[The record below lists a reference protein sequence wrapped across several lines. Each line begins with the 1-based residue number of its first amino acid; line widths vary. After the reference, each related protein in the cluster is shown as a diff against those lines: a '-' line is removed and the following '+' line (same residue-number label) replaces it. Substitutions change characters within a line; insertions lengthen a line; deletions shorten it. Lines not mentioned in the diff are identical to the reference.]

1 MNKKRLWKK
10 SLTLRSKLVWAFVMI
25 LLLPSLS
32 IGAISYDTARAKV
45 QEEMFAS
52 ASGKL
57 AVLNETINQMI
68 GATEKMWIF
77 WQISCQPAI
86 SVLSREMRTRSCG
99 RCWTLTNKN
108 TTTWN

>member
-57 AVLNETINQMI
+57 AVLDAYKQKHDDVELASVGTDQGVYVNAPKSAVN
-68 GATEKMWIF
+68 
-77 WQISCQPAI
+77 PADYDP
-86 SVLSREMRTRSCG
+86 RKRP
-99 RCWTLTNKN
+99 W
-108 TTTWN
+108 